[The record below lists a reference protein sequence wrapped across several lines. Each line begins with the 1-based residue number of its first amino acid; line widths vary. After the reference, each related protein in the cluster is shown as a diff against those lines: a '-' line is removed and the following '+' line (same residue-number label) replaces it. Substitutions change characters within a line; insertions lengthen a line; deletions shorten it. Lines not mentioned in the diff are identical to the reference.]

1 MTMKKDFSVTIWQ
14 EDEWFIAQCL
24 DIDIASQGVTEEEAV
39 ENLRDALKLH
49 LTPPLATNLPHVR
62 KIELEVAA

>member
-1 MTMKKDFSVTIWQ
+1 MKKDFSVTIWQ
-14 EDEWFIAQCL
+14 EDEWYIAQCL
-24 DIDIASQGVTEEEAV
+24 EVDVASQGETEGEAV

-49 LTPPLATNLPHVR
+49 FTAPVATILPHVQ